1 MSVAWDPDLPPDDLV
16 TLLDHAVDV
25 IAVVDVAGRLAY
37 VNETVTAVLE
47 WEPRDLIGR
56 PALSL
61 IHPDDAFVAGSVLA
75 AELDGSAEQSS
86 IEVRIRAR
94 DRTYLWFEV
103 LAGGW
108 IDAPGLQGLVI
119 NLRESTGRHHLAER
133 AARRAEL
140 DGLVFDVSR
149 RALDATLA
157 DVKEALPAVL
167 SQLGQLLRARRV
179 DVVLFDTTTGVG
191 VNAVAWPAND
201 EAAGR
206 VSGGTIA
213 LERIPTVLVGL
224 LRGEL
229 LLERDSEWPL
239 PTWAT
244 EWYGGAEPAAGAA
257 MLCPLTVQGRLLGVL
272 AVEQDALAEEW
283 AHDEA
288 TAIRSVAEALAVALA
303 RDHDRRALLASEEQ
317 FRLMAEHAGDVITL
331 LDAEGL
337 CRYASTSAR
346 TVLGMDP
353 DRMIG
358 ADLFDHVH
366 PDDRADARER
376 LAAFVAGQE
385 SAVAITY
392 RWLRPSGD
400 VVWIENVCRAV
411 RDPDTR
417 ILTGIQGSA
426 RDVTAYKIR
435 EDELTHRAL
444 HDPLTGAAN
453 RTLFDQRLS
462 AAQRA
467 QRRSAAPFA
476 VLAID
481 LDGFKEV
488 NDAHGHLEGD
498 RALVEVAGRLA
509 ANVRQADTVGR
520 VGGDEF
526 MVLCRDASADD
537 ALALAE
543 RLVVALSQPVA
554 VAGGKAEMSASIG
567 VAPADGTQVS
577 IEALLGAADR
587 AMYDAKRSGKGCVR
601 LRRVD

>member
-1 MSVAWDPDLPPDDLV
+1 MSVAWNPDLPPDDLV
-16 TLLDHAVDV
+16 TLLDRAVDV
-25 IAVVDVAGRLAY
+25 IAVVDVAGRLVY

-47 WEPRDLIGR
+47 WEPRELIGR

-61 IHPDDAFVAGSVLA
+61 IHPDDAFLAGSALA
-75 AELDGSAEQSS
+75 AELDGSAEQSA

-133 AARRAEL
+133 TARRAEL

-167 SQLGQLLRARRV
+167 SQLGQLLGARRV
-179 DVVLFDTTTGVG
+179 DVVLVDPTTGLG
-191 VNAVAWPAND
+191 TNAVVWPAND
-201 EAAGR
+201 AAAGR
-206 VSGGTIA
+206 ASRATMA
-213 LERIPTVLVGL
+213 LDRLPAVLAGL
-224 LRGEL
+224 QAGEL
-229 LLERDSEWPL
+229 VFE
-239 PTWAT
+239 PTGDEPPAWVA
-244 EWYGGAEPAAGAA
+244 EWYLPAALPAAGAV
-257 MLCPLTVQGRLLGVL
+257 MLCPLMVEGRLLGVL
-272 AVEQDALAEEW
+272 AVEHDAIAEW

-288 TAIRSVAEALAVALA
+288 TAIRSVADALAVALA
-303 RDHDRRALLASEEQ
+303 RDHDRRALVASEEQ
-317 FRLMAEHAGDVITL
+317 FRLIAEHAGDVITL
-331 LDAEGL
+331 LDADGT
-337 CRYASTSAR
+337 CTYASTSAR
-346 TVLGMDP
+346 AVLGVDP
-353 DRMIG
+353 EQLIG
-358 ADLFDHVH
+358 TDLFDHVH
-366 PDDRADARER
+366 PDDRADAQER
-376 LAAFVAGQE
+376 LDSFVAGQE
-385 SAVAITY
+385 GAVAITY

-411 RDPDTR
+411 RDRDTGT
-417 ILTGIQGSA
+417 LSGIQGSA
-426 RDVTAYKIR
+426 RDVTAHKVR

-444 HDPLTGAAN
+444 HDPLTGVAN
-453 RTLFDQRLS
+453 RTLFDQRL
-462 AAQRA
+462 AAALRA
-467 QRRSAAPFA
+467 QRRADTPFA

-554 VAGGKAEMSASIG
+554 VAGGRAEMSASIG
-567 VAPADGTQVS
+567 VAPADGPDVS
-577 IEALLGAADR
+577 LEALLGAADR
-587 AMYDAKRSGKGCVR
+587 AMYDAKRSGKGRVR
-601 LRRVD
+601 LRRAE

>member
-1 MSVAWDPDLPPDDLV
+1 MSVAWNPNLPPDDLV
-16 TLLDHAVDV
+16 TLLDRAVDV

-61 IHPDDAFVAGSVLA
+61 IHPDDAFVAGSALA
-75 AELDGSAEQSS
+75 AELDGSAEQSA

-103 LAGGW
+103 LASGW

-119 NLRESTGRHHLAER
+119 NLRESTGRRHLAER

-167 SQLGQLLRARRV
+167 SQLGHLLRASRV
-179 DVVLFDTTTGVG
+179 DVVLFDTASGTG

-213 LERIPTVLVGL
+213 LADIPTVLVGL
-224 LRGEL
+224 EHGEL
-229 LLERDSEWPL
+229 LLDPEGEL
-239 PTWAT
+239 PAWAA
-244 EWYGGAEPAAGAA
+244 EWYRGTVLAGGAA

-272 AVEQDALAEEW
+272 AVEQDALAEAW

-331 LDAEGL
+331 LDPEGL
-337 CRYASTSAR
+337 CTYASTSAR
-346 TVLGMDP
+346 TVLGIDP
-353 DRMIG
+353 DRLIG

-366 PDDRADARER
+366 PDDRADARDR
-376 LAAFVAGQE
+376 LAEFVAGPD

-392 RWLRPSGD
+392 RWQRPSGD

-417 ILTGIQGSA
+417 ALTGIQGSA
-426 RDVTAYKIR
+426 RDVTAYKVR

-444 HDPLTGAAN
+444 HDPLTGVPN

-467 QRRSAAPFA
+467 QRRSGAPFA

-488 NDAHGHLEGD
+488 NDAYGHLEGD

-543 RLVVALSQPVA
+543 RLVVALSQPVV

-577 IEALLGAADR
+577 IEDLLGAADR
-587 AMYDAKRSGKGCVR
+587 AMYDAKRSGKGRVR